1 MLLSLPSSTESGSI
15 KRIVVVV
22 AEPTIDIDSVINC
35 DKKQRDVV
43 VIMVT
48 ATVTAERFVKADF
61 NKKKPTEQSTTMRKP
76 VHNKE
81 KKTRSTLGLSI
92 VSGKSAIQKRKQK
105 KVKNWKE
112 RKVHVDH
119 NQFTIKDL
127 WERKSRE
134 LRNDH
139 KKR

>member
-1 MLLSLPSSTESGSI
+1 
-15 KRIVVVV
+15 
-22 AEPTIDIDSVINC
+22 
-35 DKKQRDVV
+35 
-43 VIMVT
+43 
-48 ATVTAERFVKADF
+48 
-61 NKKKPTEQSTTMRKP
+61 MRKP

-119 NQFTIKDL
+119 NQFTSYGKENL
-127 WERKSRE
+127 E
-134 LRNDH
+134 N
-139 KKR
+139 

>member
-1 MLLSLPSSTESGSI
+1 M
-15 KRIVVVV
+15 
-22 AEPTIDIDSVINC
+22 
-35 DKKQRDVV
+35 
-43 VIMVT
+43 
-48 ATVTAERFVKADF
+48 
-61 NKKKPTEQSTTMRKP
+61 EQSTTMRKP
-76 VHNKE
+76 VHNDNKE

-92 VSGKSAIQKRKQK
+92 VSGKSAIQKRKQN

-139 KKR
+139 KER